1 MKANT
6 MSIVP
11 TLDLNTIN
19 QTDLVVQN
27 DLQITSLVSSF
38 NSTFTPLPT
47 SVSRQKQL
55 PPLSKSKRALQTKAT
70 PNVTQSKSIQPSI
83 SNTPRSNIILEKKL
97 TSRSQIDIPSTD
109 SARRKNQQ
117 QQQQQLTSQPLQ
129 QSIISQEPLKETTD
143 QTDYVLIHSKLIST
157 LVNDI
162 NKECTVPLNKSDSL
176 LKGSSSGS
184 ARSKTNS
191 LLQKNP
197 ETSRSKLAT
206 SRSTKSIRTAAYTA
220 RSKLSTSRSTK
231 SIRTAAYT
239 ARSKLSTSRST
250 KSIGSALYTTRSTN
264 KNSKLYMPWKS
275 EKKQHSNNKDTKNKN
290 TARGPFTPWNKP
302 GLSKKAQKTM
312 QDSKK
317 YLQNK
322 DVDLVAQTMNEINTA
337 RSTARATSS
346 RLTSRRQHINQDQH
360 TLDMI
365 EQAARETMAEE
376 FNALYNES
384 LVEQAARLQLS
395 RGGRYVKPL
404 GVYDSLRGPAALY
417 LKAKGEVAQIIAPP
431 DFSTLGKT
439 IGSSAVKTLASTVV
453 DTTSTAADTYI
464 KQNYSSSLSDHK
476 IFKNSEYKFLY
487 KNYY

>member
-1 MKANT
+1 
-6 MSIVP
+6 MSTVP

-55 PPLSKSKRALQTKAT
+55 PPLSTSKRALQTKAT
-70 PNVTQSKSIQPSI
+70 PNVTQSQSIQPSI
-83 SNTPRSNIILEKKL
+83 SNTSRSNIILEKDI

-162 NKECTVPLNKSDSL
+162 NKGCTVPLNKSDSL

-322 DVDLVAQTMNEINTA
+322 DVDLVAQTMYEIN
-337 RSTARATSS
+337 
-346 RLTSRRQHINQDQH
+346 TSRRQHNNQDQH

-476 IFKNSEYKFLY
+476 IFKNSEYK
-487 KNYY
+487 NYY

>member
-55 PPLSKSKRALQTKAT
+55 PPLSTSKRALQTKAT

-83 SNTPRSNIILEKKL
+83 SNTSRSNIILEKKL

-162 NKECTVPLNKSDSL
+162 NKGCTVPLNKSDSL

-197 ETSRSKLAT
+197 ETSRSKLA
-206 SRSTKSIRTAAYTA
+206 
-220 RSKLSTSRSTK
+220 TSRSTK

-346 RLTSRRQHINQDQH
+346 RLTSRRQHNNQDQH